1 MKQTLLG
8 LLVALVLLAFVGI
21 GVAHIFKPDWFI
33 KRSGVR
39 GGGEALSGY
48 NRAGFQIAGA
58 IFAAVAIY
66 MLYSFFRH

>member
-1 MKQTLLG
+1 MKDALVVLM
-8 LLVALVLLAFVGI
+8 LLVFVGI
-21 GVAHIFKPDWFI
+21 GVANIFKPEWFV
-33 KRSGVR
+33 KRSSVRR
-39 GGGEALSGY
+39 GGEMLSEY